1 MPFLTAEW
9 RKLILI
15 NYAVDAKHLQ
25 PYVPAGTVLD
35 TYNDI
40 CYASVVGFMFLNTK
54 LKGIPI
60 PFHQDFEEINLRFYV
75 KHQTKNGAWRRGVV
89 FVREFVPKTMIS
101 FVANTIYNEH
111 YETVEM
117 DHSWKENGN
126 EITVEYSL
134 SNRAEPREDSLS
146 NLDSARSDKNYFLK
160 VIANNTTEEIP
171 VACEAEFITEHYWGY
186 TKVSETETSEYEVW
200 HPRWKTY
207 PVKSY
212 ECNFDFGKLYGPDF
226 EFMNALKPFS
236 VMLAEGSEI
245 KVFGRQ

>member
-15 NYAVDAKHLQ
+15 NYAVEAKHLQ
-25 PYVPAGTVLD
+25 PYLPAGTVLD

-75 KHQTKNGAWRRGVV
+75 KHQMKNGTWRRGVV

-111 YETVEM
+111 YETVDM
-117 DHSWKENGN
+117 DHQWN
-126 EITVEYSL
+126 ETSDELEVEYKLEQEEWFSM
-134 SNRAEPREDSLS
+134 
-146 NLDSARSDKNYFLK
+146 K
-160 VIANNTTEEIP
+160 VIAKNTTEEIP

-212 ECNFDFGKLYGPDF
+212 ECNFDFGKLYGSDF

-245 KVFGRQ
+245 KVMGKQ